1 MLIEE
6 RRLVTKIKSL
16 KRLEKIEKIEKYKND
31 FSGIDFF
38 LICETLTYLLL
49 QPIKLPNLLTPC
61 VTEGPK
67 MDPQNANAHCP
78 PTNDWILPQI
88 LSDQS

>member
-38 LICETLTYLLL
+38 FNMRNF
-49 QPIKLPNLLTPC
+49 NLFII
-61 VTEGPK
+61 
-67 MDPQNANAHCP
+67 A
-78 PTNDWILPQI
+78 TN
-88 LSDQS
+88 